1 MRMLGGL
8 MLILGTTMLASC
20 AEDEAPPAVAE
31 SAAEVVAAGTG
42 TTGPIP
48 AAEPGARPPAVPAV
62 APHLLYPRGVRVT
75 PNDYSIGPLQ
85 DLLDAAEREH
95 AVTGTLVTFLRALAE
110 GAIEVEAVAPDRLRS
125 LRRSLEYHLTAEALP
140 HAARVGRITL
150 AGQQAHVAIR
160 LFGDPGRV
168 TGEIYL
174 EAGAEGWRI
183 VDVQLDLARLAL
195 PYTPREKEF
204 APSSD
209 RWLLV
214 R

>member
-1 MRMLGGL
+1 MLRGL
-8 MLILGTTMLASC
+8 ALILGVTMLSSC

-31 SAAEVVAAGTG
+31 PAAEAVATGTG
-42 TTGPIP
+42 RTGPVA
-48 AAEPGARPPAVPAV
+48 AAEPGTRPPAAPAV

-85 DLLDAAEREH
+85 DLLAAAEPEH
-95 AVTGTLVTFLRALAE
+95 AVTRTLVTFLRALAE

-140 HAARVGRITL
+140 HAARVGAITL
-150 AGQQAHVAIR
+150 AEQQAHVAIR

-168 TGEIYL
+168 AGEIYF

-195 PYTPREKEF
+195 PYTPREQEF

>member
-1 MRMLGGL
+1 MA
-8 MLILGTTMLASC
+8 LILGVTMLASC

-31 SAAEVVAAGTG
+31 PAAEAVSASTAK
-42 TTGPIP
+42 TGPIP
-48 AAEPGARPPAVPAV
+48 AAEPGAPPPAVPAV
-62 APHLLYPRGVRVT
+62 SPHLLYPRGLRVT

-85 DLLDAAEREH
+85 DLLDAAQQAH
-95 AVTGTLVTFLRALAE
+95 AVTRTLVTFLQALAE
-110 GAIEVEAVAPDRLRS
+110 GTIEAEAVAPDRLRS
-125 LRRSLEYHLTAEALP
+125 LRRSLEFHLTAEALP
-140 HAARVGRITL
+140 HAARVGEITL
-150 AGQQAHVAIR
+150 AEQQAHVAVR

-168 TGEIYL
+168 AGEIHL
-174 EAGAEGWRI
+174 EVGAEGWRI
-183 VDVQLDLARLAL
+183 VDVQIDLARLML

>member
-1 MRMLGGL
+1 MRMLRGL
-8 MLILGTTMLASC
+8 VLILGVTMLASC
-20 AEDEAPPAVAE
+20 ADDEAASAVADP
-31 SAAEVVAAGTG
+31 AAEIVSAGTG
-42 TTGPIP
+42 RTGPIP
-48 AAEPGARPPAVPAV
+48 AAEPGAPPPAVPAV

-85 DLLDAAEREH
+85 DLLDAAQPEH
-95 AVTGTLVTFLRALAE
+95 AVTGTVVTFLRALAE
-110 GAIEVEAVAPDRLRS
+110 GAVEVEAVASDRLRS
-125 LRRSLEYHLTAEALP
+125 LRRSLEFHLTAEALP
-140 HAARVGRITL
+140 HAARVGEITL
-150 AGQQAHVAIR
+150 AEQQAHVAIR

-168 TGEIYL
+168 AGEIYL
-174 EAGAEGWRI
+174 EARVEGWRI

>member
-1 MRMLGGL
+1 MLRGL
-8 MLILGTTMLASC
+8 VLILGGTMLASC
-20 AEDEAPPAVAE
+20 ADDEAAFAVADP
-31 SAAEVVAAGTG
+31 AAEIVSAGTG
-42 TTGPIP
+42 RTGPIP
-48 AAEPGARPPAVPAV
+48 AAEPGAPPLAVPPV

-85 DLLDAAEREH
+85 DLLDAAQPEH
-95 AVTGTLVTFLRALAE
+95 AVTGTVVTFLRALAE
-110 GAIEVEAVAPDRLRS
+110 GAVEVEAVASDRLRS
-125 LRRSLEYHLTAEALP
+125 LRRSLEFHLTAEALP
-140 HAARVGRITL
+140 HAARVGEVTL
-150 AGQQAHVAIR
+150 VEQQAHVAIR

-168 TGEIYL
+168 AGEIYL
-174 EAGAEGWRI
+174 EARAEGWRI

>member
-1 MRMLGGL
+1 M
-8 MLILGTTMLASC
+8 
-20 AEDEAPPAVAE
+20 AEPKAEAV
-31 SAAEVVAAGTG
+31 SAGTG
-42 TTGPIP
+42 KTIP
-48 AAEPGARPPAVPAV
+48 AAEPGTPPPAVPAV
-62 APHLLYPRGVRVT
+62 SPHLLYPRGVRVT

-85 DLLDAAEREH
+85 DLLDAAELEH
-95 AVTGTLVTFLRALAE
+95 AVARTLVSFLRALAE

-125 LRRSLEYHLTAEALP
+125 LRRSLQYHLTAEALP
-140 HAARVGRITL
+140 HAARVGEIAL
-150 AGQQAHVAIR
+150 AEQQAHVAIR

-168 TGEIYL
+168 AGEIYL

-195 PYTPREKEF
+195 PYTPREKQF

>member
-1 MRMLGGL
+1 MRILRGL
-8 MLILGTTMLASC
+8 ALILGVTMLSSC
-20 AEDEAPPAVAE
+20 GEDEAAAAVAE
-31 SAAEVVAAGTG
+31 PAAETVSAGTG
-42 TTGPIP
+42 KTGPLP

-85 DLLDAAEREH
+85 DLLDAAQPEH
-95 AVTGTLVTFLRALAE
+95 AVTRTLVIFLRALAE
-110 GAIEVEAVAPDRLRS
+110 GAIEVEAVAPERLRS
-125 LRRSLEYHLTAEALP
+125 LRRSLEFHLAAEALP
-140 HAARVGRITL
+140 HAARVGEITL
-150 AGQQAHVAIR
+150 TEQQAHVAVR

-168 TGEIYL
+168 AGEIYL

-183 VDVQLDLARLAL
+183 VDVQLDLARLVL
-195 PYTPREKEF
+195 PYTPRQKEF